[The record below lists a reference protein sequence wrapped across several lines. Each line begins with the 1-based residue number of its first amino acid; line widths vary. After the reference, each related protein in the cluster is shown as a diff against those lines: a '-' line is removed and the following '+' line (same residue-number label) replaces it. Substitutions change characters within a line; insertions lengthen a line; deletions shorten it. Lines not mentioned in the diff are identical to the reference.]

1 MTARLALA
9 SLLLL
14 GAAAC
19 KRAQPGACAF
29 DLSGAWLNANDERYA
44 YTLTDR
50 GRQIAG
56 EFYLRQPDG
65 SATPRAPGEAP
76 ITLTLERGPTEVS
89 GTMRSP
95 ARTPGGKE
103 CQVDFE
109 VRLTSCKPDE
119 LRVVGELSA
128 PLDESCRRLL
138 QLPDG
143 GPLRRDL
150 AEYTWVKTAQPK
162 R

>member
-9 SLLLL
+9 GLFLLC
-14 GAAAC
+14 GAAC
-19 KRAQPGACAF
+19 KRAPQGACAF

-50 GRQIAG
+50 GQQIEG

-65 SATPRAPGEAP
+65 SATPRAPGEPP
-76 ITLTLERGPTEVS
+76 ITLALQRGPTEVS

-103 CQVDFE
+103 CLLDFD
-109 VRLTSCKPDE
+109 VRFTSCKPDE
-119 LRVVGELSA
+119 LRVVGEVSA

-143 GPLRRDL
+143 GPLQRDL
-150 AEYTWVKTAQPK
+150 AEYTWVKTVRPK